1 MVTIFDHT
9 YLPWAKNSGSGNNGA
24 VTYSKDIVAFQI
36 PKWKQFLPKDLDVII
51 STAPRFSH
59 IERKDVKLFYDVA
72 IQYLHTY
79 PYKNA
84 LQYIEEIVKNKPF
97 VATKMY
103 FLSAYLPFV
112 KYLNSVLGDDIE
124 AVYVPMSINTNVV
137 PTINANASNRMMYFG
152 NLYMNKHDAFEIV
165 RKTSDQIYL
174 HFDHIAFNK
183 FNDTI
188 EIYSQ
193 DGIWHKIRQYKF
205 GAGVGR
211 CALEMMAMGL
221 QVVICGQKFG
231 GIMLNEQDFQRQR
244 EVNMNGRII
253 TTDRDPL
260 VCLSLRNEIYI
271 PDKESF
277 NIGNENHC
285 LYLNL

>member
-1 MVTIFDHT
+1 MIDIFDHT
-9 YLPWAKNSGSGNNGA
+9 YAPWAINSGGGNNGA
-24 VTYSKDIVAFQI
+24 VTYSKDLVRFQV
-36 PKWKQFLPKDLDVII
+36 PLWKQVLPKDLRVIL

-59 IERKDVKLFYDVA
+59 IERKDVKPYYDVA

-79 PYKNA
+79 PYKNP
-84 LQYIEEIVKNKPF
+84 LQYIDEIVANRQFTCEK
-97 VATKMY
+97 TY
-103 FLSAYLPFV
+103 FLSAYLPYV
-112 KYLNSVLGDDIE
+112 KYLNSVLDSEFE
-124 AVYVPMSINTNVV
+124 AVYVPMTIDTTVV
-137 PTINANASNRMMYFG
+137 PTINTDAQYRMMYFG
-152 NLYMNKHDAFEIV
+152 NLYTNKYDAFEV
-165 RKTSDQIYL
+165 VQKTAAQIYL

-183 FNDTI
+183 LNGTQDMH
-188 EIYSQ
+188 SQ
-193 DGIWHKIRQYKF
+193 TDIWDKIRQYKF

-253 TTDRDPL
+253 TTDRDPF
-260 VCLSLRNEIYI
+260 VCLSLRNEIYV

-285 LYLNL
+285 LYLKL